1 MSLPRWGRPTT
12 GIRGGWSRCSRP
24 GVRGSAQRLQVAGL
38 SLRLLA
44 MLGNPDRVQHLVGA
58 QLHAEIEV
66 ERLDELW
73 GEPAAGEDR

>member
-1 MSLPRWGRPTT
+1 M
-12 GIRGGWSRCSRP
+12 
-24 GVRGSAQRLQVAGL
+24 

-44 MLGNPDRVQHLVGA
+44 MLGDPDRVQHLVGA